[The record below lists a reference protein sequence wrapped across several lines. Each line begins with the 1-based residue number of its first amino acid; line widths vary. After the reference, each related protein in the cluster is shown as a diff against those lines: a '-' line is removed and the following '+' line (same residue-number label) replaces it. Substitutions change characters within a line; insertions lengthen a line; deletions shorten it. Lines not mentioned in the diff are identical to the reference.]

1 MDPLWITLGIVLLF
15 PDRNLGLDP
24 FDNPMASVDG
34 IVSMGGSHCD
44 YHAGF
49 TDRDATESMDK
60 GDSLDLPLLSNPG
73 CEF

>member
-1 MDPLWITLGIVLLF
+1 
-15 PDRNLGLDP
+15 
-24 FDNPMASVDG
+24 
-34 IVSMGGSHCD
+34 MGGSHCD